1 LAKEVRDTLD
11 VPFKSFIIFQ
21 VRGSTNL
28 YPPDTWKRKDRIGCG
43 CQFLLFGGETI
54 ERIGSISCKNSSR
67 QLMLLCLKR
76 LKQVAIIKDSPHMFK
91 LARPSPSANHTER
104 KLGEVELGKQ
114 DRRCERLDVRTEL
127 RKSHIRHFSAG
138 LRLRTSITITKTI
151 TASLTTTTGRGHEMP
166 KT

>member
-1 LAKEVRDTLD
+1 MAKEVRDTLD

-54 ERIGSISCKNSSR
+54 ERIGSISCKHSSR
-67 QLMLLCLKR
+67 QQMLLCLKR
-76 LKQVAIIKDSPHMFK
+76 LKQDAIIKDSPHMFK
-91 LARPSPSANHTER
+91 LVPAIALGESCRG

-114 DRRCERLDVRTEL
+114 DRRCEMSDVRTEL
-127 RKSHIRHFSAG
+127 RKSHITHFSSG
-138 LRLRTSITITKTI
+138 LRLRTSSFSPIV
-151 TASLTTTTGRGHEMP
+151 G
-166 KT
+166 